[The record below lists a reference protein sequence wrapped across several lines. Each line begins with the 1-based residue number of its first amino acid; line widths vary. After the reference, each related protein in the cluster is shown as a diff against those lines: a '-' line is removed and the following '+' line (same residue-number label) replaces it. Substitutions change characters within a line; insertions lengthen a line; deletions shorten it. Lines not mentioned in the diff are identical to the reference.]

1 LFGKFINVLKRIV
14 LKKKIG
20 LGTWSWG
27 NKFFWNYKVSSD
39 EELYETFVEALHQG
53 FSFIDTAD
61 SYGTGSLSGRSEKLI
76 GQFLHRK
83 NMDVKNNI
91 KIATKLAPYP
101 WRIGRQGFS
110 IPYKK
115 SLNRL
120 NNQLDI
126 VQLHWST
133 ERYNP
138 WQDFQLLN
146 NLCDLIDEGF
156 QFQIGLSNIGPKRLL
171 KIIHFLKDRNKRV
184 SSVQVQFSLLS
195 PNNEKQKHVKKICD
209 QNKIDFLAYSPLAF
223 GILCQDPSITDIDKR
238 SLLRNFIFQTYDK
251 PTLDLR
257 KVMKEIAKA
266 RSASLAQ
273 VALNWC
279 CYQGAI
285 PIVGLRKKNQVIDIS
300 NVFRWH
306 LTEAEFQRL
315 DNASK
320 NCRKKMP
327 ANPFSSL

>member
-1 LFGKFINVLKRIV
+1 M
-14 LKKKIG
+14 KKKIG

-27 NKFFWNYKVSSD
+27 NKLFWNYNVSSD
-39 EELYETFVEALHQG
+39 EELYETFSEAINQG
-53 FSFIDTAD
+53 FSLIDTAD
-61 SYGTGSLSGRSEKLI
+61 SYGTGNLSGRSEKLI
-76 GQFLHRK
+76 GHFLQK
-83 NMDVKNNI
+83 LMKANKKNI

-101 WRIGRQGFS
+101 WRIGRKGFS

-133 ERYNP
+133 EKYNP

-171 KIIHFLKDRNKRV
+171 KIIDFLKVKNKRV
-184 SSVQVQFSLLS
+184 STVQVQFSLLS
-195 PNNEKQKHVKKICD
+195 PNNEKQKNVKKICE
-209 QNKIDFLAYSPLAF
+209 QNSIDFLAYSPLAF
-223 GILCQDPSITDIDKR
+223 GILCQDPSISVKGKK

-251 PTLDLR
+251 PTLELR
-257 KVMKEIAKA
+257 KVMKEIAEA

-279 CYQGAI
+279 FYHGAI
-285 PIVGLRKKNQVIDIS
+285 PIVGLRKKNQVLDIA
-300 NVFRWH
+300 NVFRWD
-306 LTEAEFQRL
+306 LTKREFQRL
-315 DNASK
+315 DSASK
-320 NCRKKMP
+320 NCPKKMP
-327 ANPFSSL
+327 NNPFSSL

>member
-1 LFGKFINVLKRIV
+1 MR
-14 LKKKIG
+14 KKIG

-39 EELYETFVEALHQG
+39 EELFETFAEAVNQG

-61 SYGTGSLSGRSEKLI
+61 SYGTGRLSGRSEKLI
-76 GQFLHRK
+76 GEFLQRTNK
-83 NMDVKNNI
+83 TKNNKI

-120 NNQLDI
+120 NNKLDI

-133 ERYNP
+133 EKYNP

-171 KIIHFLKDRNKRV
+171 KIIKFLKDKNKRV

-195 PNNEKQKHVKKICD
+195 PNNAKQKYVKKICD

-223 GILCQDPSITDIDKR
+223 GILCRDPIKNDTNKK
-238 SLLRNFIFQTYDK
+238 SLFRNFIFQTYDK
-251 PTLDLR
+251 PTLELR

-279 CYQGAI
+279 FYHGAI
-285 PIVGLRKKNQVIDIS
+285 PIVGLRKKNQVLDIS
-300 NVFRWH
+300 KSLRWN
-306 LTEAEFQRL
+306 LTNREFERL
-315 DNASK
+315 ENASQ
-320 NCRKKMP
+320 NCSKKIP
-327 ANPFSSL
+327 DNPFSSL

>member
-1 LFGKFINVLKRIV
+1 M
-14 LKKKIG
+14 KKKIG

-27 NKFFWNYKVSSD
+27 NKFFWNYSVSSD
-39 EELYETFVEALHQG
+39 EELYETFSEALNQG

-61 SYGTGSLSGRSEKLI
+61 SYGTGSLSGKSEKLI
-76 GQFLHRK
+76 GQFLQRVVK
-83 NMDVKNNI
+83 TKKNNI

-133 ERYNP
+133 QKYNP

-171 KIIHFLKDRNKRV
+171 KIIQFLKDKNKRV

-195 PNNEKQKHVKKICD
+195 PNNEKQKYVKKICE

-223 GILCQDPSITDIDKR
+223 GILCQDPSMSQKGKR
-238 SLLRNFIFQTYDK
+238 SLIRNFIFQTYDK

-279 CYQGAI
+279 FYNGAI
-285 PIVGLRKKNQVIDIS
+285 PIVGLRKKNQVLDIS
-300 NVFRWH
+300 KVLKWN
-306 LTEAEFQRL
+306 LTRSEFEIL

-320 NCRKKMP
+320 NCLKKMP

>member
-1 LFGKFINVLKRIV
+1 M
-14 LKKKIG
+14 KKKIG

-27 NKFFWNYKVSSD
+27 NKLFWNYKVSSD
-39 EELYETFVEALHQG
+39 EELYETFSEAINQG
-53 FSFIDTAD
+53 FSLIDTAD
-61 SYGTGSLSGRSEKLI
+61 SYGTGNLSGRSEKLI
-76 GQFLHRK
+76 GHFLQK
-83 NMDVKNNI
+83 LMKANKKNI

-101 WRIGRQGFS
+101 WRIGRKGFS

-133 ERYNP
+133 EKYNP

-171 KIIHFLKDRNKRV
+171 KIIQFLKDKNKRV
-184 SSVQVQFSLLS
+184 TSVQVQFSLLS
-195 PNNEKQKHVKKICD
+195 PNNEKQKYVKKICD

-223 GILCQDPSITDIDKR
+223 GILCRDPTKNDLGKR

-257 KVMKEIAKA
+257 KVMMEIAKE

-279 CYQGAI
+279 FYYGAI
-285 PIVGLRKKNQVIDIS
+285 PIVGLRKRNQVLDIS
-300 NVFRWH
+300 KVFKWN
-306 LTEAEFQRL
+306 LTHREFKRL
-315 DNASK
+315 DNAST
-320 NCRKKMP
+320 NCLKKMP
-327 ANPFSSL
+327 NNPFSSL

>member
-1 LFGKFINVLKRIV
+1 M
-14 LKKKIG
+14 KKKIG

-27 NKFFWNYKVSSD
+27 NKLFWNYKVSSD
-39 EELYETFVEALHQG
+39 EELYETFSEALNQG

-61 SYGTGSLSGRSEKLI
+61 SYGTGNLSGRSEKLI
-76 GQFLHRK
+76 GEFLQRINSK
-83 NMDVKNNI
+83 KNNI

-101 WRIGRQGFS
+101 WRIGQKGFN
-110 IPYKK
+110 IPYKR

-120 NNQLDI
+120 QNKLDI

-138 WQDFQLLN
+138 WQDFQLLT
-146 NLCDLIDEGF
+146 NLCNLIDEGF
-156 QFQIGLSNIGPKRLL
+156 EFEIGLSNIGPKRLV
-171 KIIHFLKDRNKRV
+171 KIINFLQEKNKRV

-195 PNNEKQKHVKKICD
+195 PENDKQKHVKKICD

-223 GILCQDPSITDIDKR
+223 GILCQDPSRTVSSKR
-238 SLLRNFIFQTYDK
+238 SFLRNLIFQKYRK
-251 PTLDLR
+251 PTLELR
-257 KVMKEIAKA
+257 HVLKEISDA

-279 CYQGAI
+279 LYQGAI
-285 PIVGLRKKNQVIDIS
+285 PIVGLRKKNQVLDICK
-300 NVFRWH
+300 VFKWN
-306 LTEAEFQRL
+306 LTQREFERL

-320 NCRKKMP
+320 NCLKKMP
-327 ANPFSSL
+327 NNPFSSL